1 MSPCGSRTVR
11 GCRCTSVSR
20 MSRTRIAYGPQPQQF
35 GHLYLPDAADPAGPV
50 PVVMVVHGGFWSG
63 KYHLNLGTPLSL
75 ELAAHGVAAWNVEY
89 RRLGAG
95 GRWPEMSADV
105 VAALDAVATAVAEQA
120 LAAGVELDPARVR
133 VVGHSAGGQLAVWL
147 AGQRTQ
153 VRPELVVSQAGAL
166 DLASAGERGR
176 RIGYIEDLFGQ
187 PYDADPELYRSAS
200 PRHRV
205 PIGVPVALVHGTED
219 AQVPVKV
226 AERYAAAAVAA
237 GDPVELHVVDGEDH
251 FAFLDKRTR
260 SWALSRDLLLAPEP
274 LGSGA
279 RSAG

>member
-1 MSPCGSRTVR
+1 MRDHSTD
-11 GCRCTSVSR
+11 TLEN
-20 MSRTRIAYGPQPQQF
+20 MSRVRIAYGPQPQQF
-35 GHLYLPDAADPAGPV
+35 GHLYLPDATDPAVPV

-63 KYHLNLGTPLSL
+63 EYHLTLGTPLSL

-89 RRLGAG
+89 RRIGAG
-95 GRWPEMSADV
+95 GRWPEMSADI
-105 VAALDAVATAVAEQA
+105 VAALDAVATAVAERA
-120 LAAGVELDPARVR
+120 RAGGVALDPDRVR

-153 VRPELVVSQAGAL
+153 VRPELVVAQAGAL

-176 RIGYIEDLFGQ
+176 RVGYIEDLFGQ
-187 PYDADPELYRSAS
+187 PYEADPQLYRSAS

-219 AQVPVKV
+219 AQVPVRV
-226 AERYAAAAVAA
+226 AERYAEAAAAA
-237 GDPVELHVVDGEDH
+237 GDPVALHVVDGEDH

-260 SWALSRDLLLAPEP
+260 SWALSRELLLAPEP
-274 LGSGA
+274 IGSRVRREG
-279 RSAG
+279 